1 MSLTQQEIERR
12 RQFLTATDVPAILG
26 VSPWVNAAD
35 VFLQKT
41 QGISTFKGNDA
52 TEAGTL
58 LEPSVLAWASFKLGE
73 LQPGDWLV
81 HENGI
86 NACSLDARRMN
97 GEVVEAKT
105 SGIVGP
111 GDPSK
116 WGEEGTDEI
125 PDYYLLQVQ
134 AQLMVTGAA
143 RAWVPALIGGRGFVL
158 FCVQANA
165 DLQEAIA
172 ENSVSFWREHVETC
186 VAPPNVRASMES
198 LKALRREPGK
208 TVQVADELAQQYLTA
223 KELSKEAEAQA
234 EAAKAALIEALAD
247 AECGKWSGGQFTFC
261 EQSRAAH
268 QVAESTFRVLRHKAA
283 KTPKNQPMRI
293 GA

>member
-12 RQFLTATDVPAILG
+12 RHFLTATDVPAILG
-26 VSPWVNAAD
+26 MSPWVNAAD

-41 QGISTFKGNDA
+41 QGVTTFKGNDA
-52 TEAGTL
+52 TQAGVL
-58 LEPSVLAWASFKLGE
+58 LEPSVLAWAALKLGP
-73 LQPGDWLV
+73 LNPGDWMV

-86 NACSLDARRMN
+86 NACSLDAQRTN

-134 AQLMVTGAA
+134 AQLMITGAA
-143 RAWVPALIGGRGFVL
+143 RAWVPALIGGRGFVM
-158 FCVQANA
+158 FCVMGNR
-165 DLQEAIA
+165 DLQEVIA
-172 ENSVSFWREHVETC
+172 ENSVAFWQEHVVPC
-186 VAPPNVRASMES
+186 VSPPNVRPSMES

-208 TVQVADELAQQYLTA
+208 TVEVADQLASDYLAA
-223 KELSKEAEAQA
+223 KAAKAEAERI
-234 EAAKAALIEALAD
+234 EESAKAALIEALAD

-261 EQSRAAH
+261 EQSRAAY
-268 QVAESTFRVLRHKAA
+268 QVAESTFRVLRHKAPKAA
-283 KTPKNQPMRI
+283 KPKK
-293 GA
+293 GSEAA